1 MNRNTNLFGVTV
13 KKRLIELKMTQRE
26 LAKKLN
32 MNENYLTD
40 VLAGRKSGAK
50 YRDNILSEIGLI
62 EELGD

>member
-1 MNRNTNLFGVTV
+1 
-13 KKRLIELKMTQRE
+13 MTQRD

-40 VLAGRKSGAK
+40 ILAGRKSGAK
-50 YRDNILSEIGLI
+50 YRNNILSEIGLI

>member
-1 MNRNTNLFGVTV
+1 MNKDTDLFGVIV
-13 KKRLIELKMTQRE
+13 KKRLIELKMTQRD

-40 VLAGRKSGAK
+40 ILAGRKSGAK
-50 YRDNILSEIGLI
+50 YRNNILSEIGLI

>member
-1 MNRNTNLFGVTV
+1 MNKDTDLFGVIV
-13 KKRLIELKMTQRE
+13 KKRLIELKMTQRD

-40 VLAGRKSGAK
+40 ILAGRKSGAK
-50 YRDNILSEIGLI
+50 YRNNILNEIGLI